1 MVGVSMAPIVGRV
14 VDGLVPWFATVI
26 ATFGSLIFYSI
37 QLGAGG
43 INIAAV
49 IIACFG
55 LDVGRQ
61 MQQVSL
67 TTAVYGIS
75 EAARS
80 RMNAVLIICVCIYPL
95 LMPPFFDDN
104 RRKGEE
110 MNYEADVFY
119 SMFFFR
125 FLSDK

>member
-1 MVGVSMAPIVGRV
+1 MFGVSMGPLIGRLI
-14 VDGLVPWFATVI
+14 DRLIPWYATLI
-26 ATFGSLIFYSI
+26 ATFL
-37 QLGAGG
+37 QLVFQTVQTGAGG
-43 INIAAV
+43 INISAV

-80 RMNAVLIICVCIYPL
+80 RMNAVLIICVRVYPL
-95 LMPPFFDDN
+95 LILPFFYDN
-104 RRKGEE
+104 RRKGGK
-110 MNYEADVFY
+110 
-119 SMFFFR
+119 R
-125 FLSDK
+125 